1 MGQAIP
7 PRSILIVEDEPFIRY
22 DLVDFFEDRGF
33 KVFEAEDAEE
43 AIEVLAANASVRIV
57 LTDVQMPGSMDGVK
71 LAHFVRDRYPPTILI
86 VVSGMANPSA
96 ADLPDRA
103 VFVGKPFDPRHVLGV
118 IDHLSA

>member
-103 VFVGKPFDPRHVLGV
+103 VIVGKPFDPRHVLRV
-118 IDHLSA
+118 IDHLST